1 MQESIS
7 KCFMKNTYE
16 RFHIIK
22 DLITKYPYEKIDT
35 FQIQKIK
42 DVYQE
47 YTPVFKI
54 IDGPLYIE
62 GSKFIHKTLLD
73 ELKTFNQYIHIIDP
87 LIDIKI
93 SYKNKPSDKL
103 INIIYSAVKLFEN
116 LYGKKKIIISIALT
130 EIKRILTEPVISEV
144 NVNGGQTDLVQIEI
158 FRKEEVVKVLMHELC
173 HFYKLDCSN
182 INKNQDVIMKRFN
195 IKTPSY
201 LSVQEAFTEYLALL
215 HHIALISFYTK
226 ESIRCIYHYEKIFS
240 LFQVCKILNH
250 YKFKRFEDLY
260 KNEMIQGTN
269 VFSYYIIKF
278 FILYK
283 MDNKCSLKN
292 LNEILSDQN
301 IINIINENMIS
312 NFDNN
317 LRLTFFELN
326 FN

>member
-7 KCFMKNTYE
+7 KCFQKNTYE

-22 DLITKYPYEKIDT
+22 QLINKYPFIQIDT
-35 FQIQKIK
+35 SIIQKIK
-42 DVYQE
+42 DTYQE
-47 YTPVFKI
+47 YTPAFKI
-54 IDGPLYIE
+54 INSPLYIE

-87 LIDIKI
+87 LINIKI

-130 EIKRILTEPVISEV
+130 DTKRILTAQIIDAV
-144 NVNGGQTDLVQIEI
+144 NVNGGQTDLVEIEI

-173 HFYKLDCSN
+173 HFYELDCKN

-201 LSVQEAFTEYLALL
+201 LSVQEAFTEYLAML
-215 HHIALISFYTK
+215 HHIAFISFYTRA
-226 ESIRCIYHYEKIFS
+226 SIRCIYHYEKIFS
-240 LFQVCKILNH
+240 LYQLCKILNH
-250 YKFKRFEDLY
+250 YKFKQFEDLY
-260 KNEMIQGTN
+260 THEMIQGTN

-292 LNEILSDQN
+292 LNEILIDQD
-301 IINIINENMIS
+301 IINIINENMTS

-317 LRLTFFELN
+317 LRLTFFELK
-326 FN
+326 F